1 VKWFATGSVPWEGRL
16 TEANFF
22 VESNATGLFLGQNFF
37 GGKEDALL
45 LLEGFLGLKISHL

>member
-1 VKWFATGSVPWEGRL
+1 MTSGPRL

-22 VESNATGLFLGQNFF
+22 VESNATGLFLGQHFF

-45 LLEGFLGLKISHL
+45 LLESPLGLEIGHL